1 MQLFHLSQIVFQKVH
16 SEMQTSESMLVN
28 MSQIHL
34 VPHDVYFTIQ
44 LRALVSGAVVLGLG
58 LPSTSS
64 LVGVSLVAGTSIEH
78 FEESTTEGSKE
89 RLQEVSVNYFHLT
102 CFQDLHFLKMC
113 RNKRH

>member
-1 MQLFHLSQIVFQKVH
+1 MKTIDCTPLNIFQP
-16 SEMQTSESMLVN
+16 
-28 MSQIHL
+28 HL
-34 VPHDVYFTIQ
+34 VPHDIYFMIQ
-44 LRALVSGAVVLGLG
+44 LRGLVSGAVVLGL
-58 LPSTSS
+58 PSTSS
-64 LVGVSLVAGTSIEH
+64 LIGVSLVAGTSIEH